1 MKRFFLLTLFALTL
15 MACGEGRVGL
25 ITDDVV
31 TDAAGCYESVEVSDD
46 AYLVSLDKNCVD
58 LALSDFVIESP
69 PVEQGTLPAVRDW
82 ALVATLERDVRQRYW
97 HEFHVQEG
105 TDQPILQAYA
115 AGKDFLF
122 VIENSRDNKFFHS
135 VSPIQFYF
143 HQPEPPADAESEIAR
158 TVLYYPSPPS
168 WYEHWGPETNIAGKI
183 DRSRSGFVMDIDLG
197 TPGWK
202 FTHADNRAKAWVGGS
217 VKFGAT
223 RDGIGWHSTYA
234 PHIKT
239 DYVLKIYVR

>member
-31 TDAAGCYESVEVSDD
+31 TDAAGCYESVEVVDD

-97 HEFHVQEG
+97 HLFHVQS
-105 TDQPILQAYA
+105 DLKDPIFRAYL
-115 AGKDFLF
+115 AGRDFLF
-122 VIENSRDNKFFHS
+122 VLERVQDVG
-135 VSPIQFYF
+135 VSQGRGFVSTTPIQFYF
-143 HQPEPPADAESEIAR
+143 HQPEPPLKSAS
-158 TVLYYPSPPS
+158 LYYPSTRG
-168 WYEHWGPETNIAGKI
+168 WYDHWGPETTFIGTSI
-183 DRSRSGFVMDIDLG
+183 DRQHSGFVA
-197 TPGWK
+197 K
-202 FTHADNRAKAWVGGS
+202 FSIIVSANDEVFPAELA
-217 VKFGAT
+217 FGAT
-223 RDGIGWHSTYA
+223 RDGLFWSESNA
-234 PHIKT
+234 PHIKK
-239 DYVLKIYVR
+239 DYVLKIYIR